1 MNTKY
6 SLRNFRVFGEAGAD
20 FNMTPITI
28 LTGCN
33 GSGKSSVVKSIVLL
47 RDFIEKLRK
56 DLAVFSRFNPGM
68 HFLDFSLPEVNLSNF
83 KSVVN
88 RASKDKEI
96 IVSYTVCPL
105 LYEYKVELHFVAHDE
120 DVFNYGWLSK
130 VYVFTSDGNV
140 LFKAESNAKRNIIVP
155 VSLNINNVAFFTEVV
170 VVSYAKSLQFISHKI
185 GETYSDYGD
194 YVYDQEAYDLWQ
206 SKYDALLNRIKQ
218 KGELLETYVGYAQ
231 KILQNVKFD
240 DETGDKTDGVDLSE
254 PLKFFDNDSLVF
266 YFPVLE
272 HFRGRSKEECVE
284 LITKAVSPA
293 VPDTDMHSEALC
305 IAEAFEKSE
314 YESFIEFYLG
324 LENEELNDVLSSIDD
339 LFASSLISLQ
349 TDFSE
354 GLTTLADIRYDPNNG
369 IHWFGK
375 GFDDSVDFNKVYRF
389 LSRWQ
394 MSEGMPDSIFNS
406 NVSSDSLHNV
416 PGDSLQ
422 SSHVMYN
429 RVLAYLG
436 YLVRKIFIPDTFA
449 RFKFIGNFHYNLQR
463 LYVFDGKENE
473 MGQLVKS
480 YVHYRTQLKA
490 LNKSR
495 EWSRKLDKTRPYV
508 PGDFVNKWLKKLNIG
523 KSLNVIED
531 EDGLGAKVFIRKDSN
546 KRGYPLAD
554 EGYGITQ
561 LVTILLN
568 IEVEILQD
576 QIKEAQIFKKEESKG
591 DHRKVPTLALE
602 EPEVSLHPSMQSKL
616 ADILI
621 DAYESH
627 GVHFIV
633 ETHSEYLI
641 RRTQAVVAN
650 YKNKEQFNK
659 KPFSVVY
666 IGPKGSAYDLEYL
679 ETGRFNRSFGP
690 GFFDE
695 ATRSCV
701 EILKRERRDRNGKK
715 A

>member
-1 MNTKY
+1 MNTNY
-6 SLRNFRVFGEAGAD
+6 SLKNFRVFGEGGAS

-33 GSGKSSVVKSIVLL
+33 SSGKSSIVKSMVLL

-56 DLAVFSRFNPGM
+56 DAAIFSRFNPGL

-88 RASKDKEI
+88 RTSKNKEI
-96 IVSYTVCPL
+96 VISYTVSPL
-105 LYEYKVELHFVAHDE
+105 LAEYKVELHFVAHDE

-130 VYVFTSDGNV
+130 VNVFTCDGNV
-140 LFKAESNAKRNIIVP
+140 LFRAESNTKRNIILP
-155 VSLNINNVAFFTEVV
+155 VSLNMNNSHFLAELEIIA
-170 VVSYAKSLQFISHKI
+170 YAKSLQFMNNKMR
-185 GETYSDYGD
+185 EARSDFGD
-194 YVYDQEAYDLWQ
+194 YVEDQEAYDHWEGR
-206 SKYDALLNRIKQ
+206 YDALVERIKQ
-218 KGELLETYVGYAQ
+218 KGGFLERNVSYAYN
-231 KILQNVKFD
+231 KLENVDF
-240 DETGDKTDGVDLSE
+240 GDKSDSNQFSE
-254 PLKFFDNDSLVF
+254 SLLYFDQDSLIF

-272 HFRGRSKEECVE
+272 HLRGKSKEECVE
-284 LITKAVSPA
+284 LITNLQSQAGY
-293 VPDTDMHSEALC
+293 DNDMHSEALC
-305 IAEAFEKSE
+305 VAEAFKISE
-314 YESFIEFYLG
+314 YESFIDYYRE
-324 LENEELNDVLSSIDD
+324 LENEELNDVLASIDKQ
-339 LFASSLISLQ
+339 FASSLANLQ
-349 TDFSE
+349 TDFAF
-354 GLTTLADIRYDPNNG
+354 GLKSLAEVRFEPGNN

-375 GFDDSVDFNKVYRF
+375 SYEDKVDLNRVYKF
-389 LSRWQ
+389 LSKWQ
-394 MSEGMPDSIFNS
+394 LNEGVPESIFKFYA
-406 NVSSDSLHNV
+406 SSDL
-416 PGDSLQ
+416 LQ
-422 SSHVMYN
+422 SSHLLYDMA
-429 RVLAYLG
+429 LSYLC
-436 YLVRKIFIPDTFA
+436 YLVKEFFIPDTFE

-473 MGQLVKS
+473 MGLVIKDF
-480 YVHYRTQLKA
+480 VRYRTQLKS
-490 LNKSR
+490 LNKSS
-495 EWSRKLDKTRPYV
+495 ESVRKFAKTRPYV
-508 PGDFVNKWLKKLNIG
+508 PGAFVDKWLKKLNIG

-531 EDGLGAKVFIRKDSN
+531 EDGLGAKVFIRKDSCR
-546 KRGYPLAD
+546 KGYPLAD
-554 EGYGITQ
+554 EGYGVTQ

-568 IEVEILQD
+568 IETEILQD
-576 QIKEAQIFKKEESKG
+576 KIKESQIFKEVEAKRDK
-591 DHRKVPTLALE
+591 RMVPTIALE

-650 YKNKEQFNK
+650 YRTEEQFKN

-666 IGPKGSAYDLEYL
+666 IGSNGSAYDLEYL